1 MFFCLLGFFICWI
14 RGGRIVLI
22 CFFGNEYILLFQ
34 KKKKNNSIMEISSVP
49 YPMASCVIFYLFYQL
64 MIPLQQASTH
74 YTILNLDNNTFI
86 RKGRSYSSFF
96 NFAYATILSRNIHQP
111 ITLARFLL
119 NFHACGF
126 HTNLPYSHFTIWVNI
141 VVQRGLEHLHIEI
154 PHALELP
161 KALF

>member
-1 MFFCLLGFFICWI
+1 MNMLRCMLKSKRLANYLWGKATTT
-14 RGGRIVLI
+14 IVYVLNISPTKRLEGKTPEEASTRVKPNVAHFRVFGSI
-22 CFFGNEYILLFQ
+22 CF
-34 KKKKNNSIMEISSVP
+34 KHVP
-49 YPMASCVIFYLFYQL
+49 DQL
-64 MIPLQQASTH
+64 RRK
-74 YTILNLDNNTFI
+74 LDDNTFI